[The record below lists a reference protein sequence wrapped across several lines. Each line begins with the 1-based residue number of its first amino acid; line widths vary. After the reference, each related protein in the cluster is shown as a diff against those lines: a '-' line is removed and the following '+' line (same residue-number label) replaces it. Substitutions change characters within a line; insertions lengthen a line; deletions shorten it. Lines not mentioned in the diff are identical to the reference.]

1 LHAAALENRIELAA
15 MLLLHFADVNSVTD
29 RWQPL
34 PPRAFSLF
42 CCYFLPQPFTTPLLL
57 LTLKYQCFPR
67 CSGLTPTD
75 FAVEKQME
83 EGDNIMRTEMVTLL
97 RKHGVRLL

>member
-1 LHAAALENRIELAA
+1 MLSPYAACFLLI
-15 MLLLHFADVNSVTD
+15 LLLPPAVTFYH
-29 RWQPL
+29 
-34 PPRAFSLF
+34 PPAPSDA
-42 CCYFLPQPFTTPLLL
+42 
-57 LTLKYQCFPR
+57 KYQCFLR

-97 RKHGVRLL
+97 RKHGVHLL